1 MTPALAQREAALA
14 AVAVLALVVALA
26 AGTLTGRADD
36 TSGAQRATSTIAGE
50 WYRSLAAPYVFAAG
64 AKETKCGIAI
74 GPRTMGVAHP
84 VLPCGAKIVLEY
96 DETRVLTQVI
106 DRGPSVPGREFDIS
120 RPLALRLR
128 LQGVQPIRWQFAR

>member
-26 AGTLTGRADD
+26 IGAATGRSEGEAAE
-36 TSGAQRATSTIAGE
+36 TAPGSEPAGD
-50 WYRSLAAPYVFAAG
+50 WYVALASPYVFEQG
-64 AKETKCGIAI
+64 AKRTACGIAI

-96 DETRVLTQVI
+96 GGTRVLTQVI
-106 DRGPSVPGREFDIS
+106 DRGPDVPGREFDVS
-120 RPLALRLR
+120 RPLAQRID
-128 LQGVQPIRWQFAR
+128 LQGIQQIRWQFPR

>member
-1 MTPALAQREAALA
+1 
-14 AVAVLALVVALA
+14 
-26 AGTLTGRADD
+26 
-36 TSGAQRATSTIAGE
+36 
-50 WYRSLAAPYVFAAG
+50 
-64 AKETKCGIAI
+64 
-74 GPRTMGVAHP
+74 MGVAHP

-96 DETRVLTQVI
+96 DDTRVLTQVI